1 MGDGGESANRPV
13 EVDVDIETDRTLVTV
28 TGEREA
34 AVVVYS
40 DSGERIYLPPEAEA
54 DDGTDPYRPA
64 GGDSPYRGDR
74 GEQTPYGSSR
84 RSDPAVGMTP
94 TPDGFRIHHPE
105 PVHDLR
111 VLRRDER

>member
-1 MGDGGESANRPV
+1 MSGGEHATGPV
-13 EVDVDIETDRTLVTV
+13 EVDVDIEADRTVVTV
-28 TGEREA
+28 SGEREA

-54 DDGTDPYRPA
+54 DDGTDPYRPG

-84 RSDPAVGMTP
+84 HSDSSVGMTH
-94 TPDGFRIHHPE
+94 TADGFRIHHPE
-105 PVHDLR
+105 PVYDLR
-111 VLRRDER
+111 LLRPDES